1 MADLKKKIQAK
12 AEELGFSLMGVAPAD
27 PLEGAAFYAR
37 WVALGYAGEMEYLKR
52 NIDKRADVKEM
63 VAGAQSVVCLG
74 MEYFQP
80 TPETDEPLRGRFAAY
95 ARGDDYHDV
104 IKKRLFLLWDY
115 MRAEADGDVE
125 GRVYVDTAPVL
136 ERELAQ
142 RAGLGWWGKNTC
154 LINKRKGSNFFLG
167 EIVSTLELPPDEPAT
182 DHCGTC
188 TRCLDACPTNAF
200 AEPYVLDASRCISY
214 LTIELKGAIPR
225 ALRKG
230 MGDWVY
236 GCDICQD
243 VCPWNGRAEVAAEP
257 AFASRQGLERPDLR
271 EWIALDGD
279 AFNEKFRR
287 NPAKRPKRRGLL
299 RNVAV
304 ALGNSGDARAVE
316 PLIQAL
322 SDEEALVRGHAAW
335 GLGELGGAEARRALQ
350 VRLDLEVDAEVHAEI
365 VQALEGLCADEESRA

>member
-1 MADLKKKIQAK
+1 VKLKEKIQAK

-27 PLEGAAFYAR
+27 PLEGAQFYAR

-52 NIDKRADVKEM
+52 NIDKRADVQEM
-63 VAGAQSVVCLG
+63 VPGAQSIVCLG
-74 MEYFQP
+74 MEYFQQ

-104 IKKRLFLLWDY
+104 IKKRLFLLWDF
-115 MRAEADGDVE
+115 MREEADGEVE

-154 LINKRKGSNFFLG
+154 LINKRKGSNFFLA
-167 EIVSTLELPPDEPAT
+167 EIVSTLELPADEPAT

-188 TRCLDACPTNAF
+188 TRCLDACPTDAF

-243 VCPWNGRAEVAAEP
+243 VCPWNGRAEVAVEP

-316 PLIQAL
+316 PLIHAL
-322 SDEEALVRGHAAW
+322 GDEEALVRGHAAW
-335 GLGELGGAEARRALQ
+335 GLGELGGQEAKRALQ
-350 VRLDLEVDAEVHAEI
+350 ARLELEEDGQVRAEI
-365 VQALEGLCADEESRA
+365 VQALENVCIAEENRA